1 MTDYYGGDMDISP
14 FFDSIANC
22 VLSDKMRC
30 KDAKLLKKKSITINS
45 ILAQRI
51 SFADF
56 LSGKIR
62 YII

>member
-1 MTDYYGGDMDISP
+1 MDISP